1 MKPNPM
7 KDIPA
12 PRTGGTYH
20 VRNGKLVEGNPPA
33 ESADTPKTKQ
43 PAPADHSRKPSVK
56 DHTS

>member
-20 VRNGKLVEGNPPA
+20 VENGKLVEGDPPA
-33 ESADTPKTKQ
+33 EATDTEKTQ
-43 PAPADHSRKPSVK
+43 PLAPADRSRKPSVK
-56 DHTS
+56 DHKS